1 MKIRSLPDRFPRP
14 EEWDVKAWSL
24 FLLRVSTGL
33 LLVFWGLDKLVNVE
47 HSLRV
52 AERFYLGVGAT
63 TWFLNAFGVIEIL
76 LGILVVVG
84 IWRRFTYPAM
94 LAILTVSGL
103 SVWKSIVDPW
113 GWVFEGTNALFYP
126 SLIIFA
132 GALVLWGFREQD
144 KIALDGDE

>member
-1 MKIRSLPDRFPRP
+1 M
-14 EEWDVKAWSL
+14 KAWSL

-47 HSLRV
+47 HSVGV
-52 AERFYLGVGAT
+52 AERFYLGVGAAI
-63 TWFLNAFGVIEIL
+63 WFLNAFGVIEIL
-76 LGILVVVG
+76 LGVLVVVG
-84 IWRRFTYPAM
+84 KWRRFAYPAM
-94 LAILTVSGL
+94 LAIFTVSGL

-132 GALVLWGFREQD
+132 GALVLWGFREHD
-144 KIALDGDE
+144 TIALDAGE

>member
-1 MKIRSLPDRFPRP
+1 
-14 EEWDVKAWSL
+14 VKAWSL

-84 IWRRFTYPAM
+84 KWRRITYPAM
-94 LAILTVSGL
+94 LAIFTVSGL

-126 SLIIFA
+126 SFIIFA
-132 GALVLWGFREQD
+132 GALVLWAFREQD
-144 KIALDGDE
+144 RMALDARE

>member
-1 MKIRSLPDRFPRP
+1 M
-14 EEWDVKAWSL
+14 KAWSL

-47 HSLRV
+47 HSVRV
-52 AERFYLGVGAT
+52 AERFYLGVGAAI
-63 TWFLNAFGVIEIL
+63 WFLNAFGVIEIL

-84 IWRRFTYPAM
+84 KWRRLAYLAM
-94 LAILTVSGL
+94 LAIFTVSGL

-113 GWVFEGTNALFYP
+113 SWVFENTNPLFYP

-132 GALVLWGFREQD
+132 GALVLWSFREQD
-144 KIALDGDE
+144 TIALDARG

>member
-1 MKIRSLPDRFPRP
+1 M
-14 EEWDVKAWSL
+14 KAWSL

-84 IWRRFTYPAM
+84 KWRRITYPAM
-94 LAILTVSGL
+94 LAIFTVSGL

-126 SLIIFA
+126 SFIIFA
-132 GALVLWGFREQD
+132 GALVLWAFREQD
-144 KIALDGDE
+144 RMALDARE

>member
-1 MKIRSLPDRFPRP
+1 
-14 EEWDVKAWSL
+14 VKAWSL

-47 HSLRV
+47 HSVRV

-84 IWRRFTYPAM
+84 KWRRLAYPAM
-94 LAILTVSGL
+94 LAIFTVSGL

-126 SLIIFA
+126 SLIILA

-144 KIALDGDE
+144 TIALDAGE

>member
-1 MKIRSLPDRFPRP
+1 M
-14 EEWDVKAWSL
+14 KAWSL

>member
-1 MKIRSLPDRFPRP
+1 
-14 EEWDVKAWSL
+14 VKAWSL

-84 IWRRFTYPAM
+84 KWRRITYPAM
-94 LAILTVSGL
+94 LAIFAVSGL

-126 SLIIFA
+126 SFIIFA
-132 GALVLWGFREQD
+132 GALVLWAFREQD
-144 KIALDGDE
+144 RMALDARE

>member
-1 MKIRSLPDRFPRP
+1 MKTRSLPDRFPRP